1 MSNVKVQSLKEIQIS
16 NIKLL
21 VSISGMVEA
30 PRLRDE
36 KGFDKKALILNY
48 FDIHLTFEF

>member
-1 MSNVKVQSLKEIQIS
+1 MSNVKVQSSKEIQIS
-16 NIKLL
+16 NVKLS

-30 PRLRDE
+30 HGLRDE
-36 KGFDKKALILNY
+36 GGFDKKALTLNY